1 MEQELHVLSG
11 NTGNKDGASSTTFT
25 DHIAIPVFLELD
37 FMGFAMLLL
46 ERTFWILTLVGS
58 FTALAP
64 YCLQGRPSATAFIL
78 VSFGKGLD
86 GHILRSNQMVD
97 CRL

>member
-1 MEQELHVLSG
+1 MRADMENTNLTKMGQELHVLSS

-25 DHIAIPVFLELD
+25 DHIAILVFLELD

-46 ERTFWILTLVGS
+46 DRTFWILALVGS
-58 FTALAP
+58 FTA
-64 YCLQGRPSATAFIL
+64 FIL
-78 VSFGKGLD
+78 LSFGKGLD
-86 GHILRSNQMVD
+86 GHTLRLNQRVD